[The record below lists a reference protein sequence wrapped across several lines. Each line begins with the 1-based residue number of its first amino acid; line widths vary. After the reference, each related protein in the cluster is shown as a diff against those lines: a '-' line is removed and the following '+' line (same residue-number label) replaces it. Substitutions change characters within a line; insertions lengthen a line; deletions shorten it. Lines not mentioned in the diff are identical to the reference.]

1 MGRTGQHDGQHTGQ
15 TLRSAQNRMGLIL
28 HVSKQKPREDQVYLQ
43 TVTPA
48 LGGQDR
54 MVWTR
59 GVHVGGQERP
69 KNGCSLLLPCA
80 PVLCQAVCVS
90 GA

>member
-1 MGRTGQHDGQHTGQ
+1 
-15 TLRSAQNRMGLIL
+15 MGLIL

-54 MVWTR
+54 MVGTR

-69 KNGCSLLLPCA
+69 KNGCILLLPRA
-80 PVLCQAVCVS
+80 PVPCQAGCVF

>member
-1 MGRTGQHDGQHTGQ
+1 
-15 TLRSAQNRMGLIL
+15 MGLVL
-28 HVSKQKPREDQVYLQ
+28 HVSKRKPREDQVYLQ

-54 MVWTR
+54 MMGRW

-80 PVLCQAVCVS
+80 PSLCQVVFVF